1 MPLILS
7 EKREGLGIITLN
19 NTEKRNCFSH
29 AMINELLEVLCD
41 FEKSNIWVVI
51 LRAPAGVKVWS
62 AGHNICELPA
72 PGKDPLPYAGPFEV
86 MLHAIQD
93 YPGPVI
99 AMVEGTVWGGG
110 CDVVLCC
117 DLAIGCDNST
127 FAMTPA
133 KMGIPYN
140 PSGLIHFINK
150 IGLSKVKEMFYT
162 AQPIT
167 ADEAFHNGIL
177 NHVVTAEKLEEVTL
191 EHANSI
197 LKNAPTAV
205 CVLKKQF
212 RLLTKGNAIDAETAE
227 QIQALRRVVFN
238 SNDYVE
244 AINAFKE
251 KRKPCFKGE

>member
-19 NTEKRNCFSH
+19 NVEKRNCFSH
-29 AMINELLEVLCD
+29 AMINEFLDVLCD
-41 FEKSNIWVVI
+41 FEQSEIWVVI
-51 LRAPAGVKVWS
+51 LRAPAGSKVWS
-62 AGHNICELPA
+62 AGHDILELPA
-72 PGKDPLPYAGPFEV
+72 PGKDPLPYAGPFER

-93 YPGPVI
+93 YPGPII
-99 AMVEGTVWGGG
+99 AMIEGSVWGGG

-117 DLAIGCDNST
+117 DLAFGTENTT

-140 PSGLIHFINK
+140 PSGLIHFISK

-162 AQPIT
+162 AQPIGP
-167 ADEAFHNGIL
+167 DEAFFNGIL
-177 NHVVTAEKLEEVTL
+177 NHVVPADKLEEVTL
-191 EHANSI
+191 QHVKAI
-197 LKNAPTAV
+197 MQNAPKAV

-212 RLLTKGNAIDAETAE
+212 RLLTKGNPIDAETAE
-227 QIQALRRVVFN
+227 QIQALRRAVFN
-238 SNDYVE
+238 SDDYIE

-251 KRKPCFKGE
+251 KRKPCFRGK